1 MVPCQL
7 WFQHLVHLGL
17 QRGISSNYWKKNN
30 KHQTAQMSESAPH
43 SDNINRR
50 FEYQTTAGS
59 DFPPYPV
66 NRVHDNGS
74 SGSDESNG
82 KIFFTKSMSK

>member
-1 MVPCQL
+1 
-7 WFQHLVHLGL
+7 
-17 QRGISSNYWKKNN
+17 
-30 KHQTAQMSESAPH
+30 MSESA
-43 SDNINRR
+43 SLSNSINRK

-59 DFPPYPV
+59 DFPPFPV
-66 NRVHDNGS
+66 DRVNDDGS

>member
-1 MVPCQL
+1 
-7 WFQHLVHLGL
+7 
-17 QRGISSNYWKKNN
+17 
-30 KHQTAQMSESAPH
+30 MSESAPH

-82 KIFFTKSMSK
+82 KIFFTKSKSK